1 MDIRPFDSLDMA
13 LINLQDVDRWVLGEI
28 DRLGDWVGSAFT
40 VLDDGGRPIGV
51 SGLSVEDGIG
61 TGWLIGSKQLRE
73 RPFYFHRTMK
83 RVLRELLGDPSLLCI
98 HVTVENWS
106 SATAEWLKRLGFI
119 LIARSRLTSK
129 YMICENPPWQ

>member
-1 MDIRPFDSLDMA
+1 MDMRPFKLTDMA
-13 LINLQDVDRWVLGEI
+13 LLDLQDVDRWVLDEV
-28 DRLGDWVGSAFT
+28 DQLDDWEGSAFT

-51 SGLSVEDGIG
+51 SGLSVEGEVG
-61 TGWLIGSKQLRE
+61 TGWLVGSKELRE

-83 RVLRELLGDPSLLCI
+83 RVLRELLGDPRLLCI

-106 SATAEWLKRLGFI
+106 SVTAEWLKRLGFI

-129 YMICENPPWQ
+129 YMICKEPQWQ